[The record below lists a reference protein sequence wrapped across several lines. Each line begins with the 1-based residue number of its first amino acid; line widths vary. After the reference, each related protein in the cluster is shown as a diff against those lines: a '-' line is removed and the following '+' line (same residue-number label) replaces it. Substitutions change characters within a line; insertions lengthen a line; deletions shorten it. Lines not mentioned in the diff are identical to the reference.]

1 MPGKSEIEERE
12 MVVSL
17 GNGGRASLHTM
28 YEHEWIIVQRST
40 LNAQFFTINNH
51 KYRPELRRIGTNR
64 SKK

>member
-40 LNAQFFTINNH
+40 PSFLQLTTTN
-51 KYRPELRRIGTNR
+51 IGPN
-64 SKK
+64 